1 MARLVVVVAE
11 EEVEDEVPVGVEKRT
26 VFFAGVDCGALETSA
41 VVLLVMELPVS
52 AGIPTVKQRKIRIS
66 KNKYE

>member
-1 MARLVVVVAE
+1 MARLVVGVAE

-41 VVLLVMELPVS
+41 VV
-52 AGIPTVKQRKIRIS
+52 
-66 KNKYE
+66 